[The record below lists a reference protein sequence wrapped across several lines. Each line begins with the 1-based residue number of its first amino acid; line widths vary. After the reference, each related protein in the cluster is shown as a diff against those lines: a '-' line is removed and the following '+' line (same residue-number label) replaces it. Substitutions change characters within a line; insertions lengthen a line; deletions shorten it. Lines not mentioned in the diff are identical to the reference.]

1 MEEQET
7 QVKEVPEVNET
18 TQSKEAIV
26 LDSAVK
32 SGEVDKDFGLQ
43 DDGVYKINLDKP
55 PKEVKK
61 EPKVKA
67 EPKAQ
72 KETKNKQDAIQ
83 EQETKEIPVDELSGD
98 SPKVDQSLREQD
110 NKEQEKTV
118 EKTEKVLDK
127 PIESNTE
134 TSIPDSPLEL
144 ITEENTKQ
152 DVKEEKTKKESP
164 TLQKEEIKE
173 DPKNLPENVDKLVK
187 FLEDTGG
194 TIEDYVNL
202 NRDVSKMDNIS
213 LLREYYSKTKPHL
226 DAQDIDF
233 LFNKNFA
240 YDGEADDPQEIKAKQ
255 LAFKEEL
262 FNAQNYF
269 NSNKE
274 KYYADLKLRKQ
285 STLTPE
291 QTEAIEFYNGYKEQR
306 KGSDERL
313 DYFKKE
319 TDKVFNDN
327 FKGFDFKVGEN
338 KYRYKVDNPQKVKE
352 FQYSLANWVN
362 THLNDKGAVK
372 DPAFYH
378 KSLFAAQNADKLA
391 SHFYEQGRADAIR
404 ESAKQAK
411 NIKMDPRSD
420 NATIP
425 QTNTSGIRAISSN
438 DDNPNK
444 LRIKW
449 K

>member
-362 THLNDKGAVK
+362 THLNDKGTVK